1 MRKLIRGI
9 VEFREKLL
17 PQYADRF
24 RELSLGQAPDALLIT
39 CSDSRV
45 VPELL
50 ASTNPGDLF
59 VMRNVGNLVPP
70 ANAEGSSTGDVSEA
84 SAIEYSVLVLNVQD
98 IIICGHSECGAMRA
112 VVEGPT
118 LRDAPNL
125 SKWLHYCTSA
135 AFRLEQEG
143 PLDRARSLH
152 DQLSQINVLVQ
163 LEHLMSYSI
172 VRERVASGALHL
184 NGWWFDI
191 ATGEMLAYERE
202 SRSFERIDR
211 KTAERFLERRDAVA
225 RTEN

>member
-9 VEFREKLL
+9 VEFRETRL
-17 PQYADRF
+17 PQYVERF

-50 ASTNPGDLF
+50 ASTDPGDLF
-59 VMRNVGNLVPP
+59 VTRNVGNMVPP

-84 SAIEYSVLVLNVQD
+84 SALEYSVLVLNVQD

-112 VVEGPT
+112 VVDQAP

-125 SKWLHYCTSA
+125 NKWLHHCTSA
-135 AFRLEQEG
+135 AFRLDQEG
-143 PLDRARSLH
+143 PLDPSRSLH
-152 DQLSQINVLVQ
+152 DQLSQVNVLVQ

-172 VRERVASGALHL
+172 VRDRVRTGSLHL
-184 NGWWFDI
+184 SGWWFDI
-191 ATGEMLAYERE
+191 AAGEMLTYERE
-202 SRSFERIDR
+202 TRSFERIDR
-211 KTAERFLERRDAVA
+211 KTAERLLERRG
-225 RTEN
+225 